1 MPVNGTRK
9 RTRQPIVGRES
20 VTCQR
25 SGEEVGRVSAGERG
39 VRPRETEHDLGEAEA
54 AGPML
59 NVGYKFGRTF
69 SSQSGVGLNDF
80 EAVKIEVSLHVPCQL
95 GEEDDAFGA
104 AKDWVH
110 DRVQSVVEELFGD

>member
-1 MPVNGTRK
+1 MPVNGVK

-20 VTCQR
+20 VTCHR
-25 SGEEVGRVSAGERG
+25 SGEKVGRVKLGEGGSAKA
-39 VRPRETEHDLGEAEA
+39 REVEHDLGDAEA

-69 SSQSGVGLNDF
+69 SSQSGVKLKDF
-80 EAVKIEVSLHVPCQL
+80 ESVKVEVSLHVPCQL
-95 GEEDDAFGA
+95 GEEDEAFDA

-110 DRVQSVVEELFGD
+110 ERAQSVVEELFDS